1 VPFGGI
7 GSTIGHEISHG
18 FDKAGSQFDED
29 GKLLGMSILK
39 HVVSSSSLLVSPFR
53 I

>member
-1 VPFGGI
+1 MENINFPNFVPFGGI

-29 GKLLGMSILK
+29 GKLLGMSILNM
-39 HVVSSSSLLVSPFR
+39 
-53 I
+53 